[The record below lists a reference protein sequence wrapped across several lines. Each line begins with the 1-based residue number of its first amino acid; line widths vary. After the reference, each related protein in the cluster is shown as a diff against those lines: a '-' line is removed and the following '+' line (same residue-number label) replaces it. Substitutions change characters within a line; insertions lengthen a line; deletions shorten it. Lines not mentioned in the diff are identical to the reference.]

1 MSQLDDLRTGHH
13 PLAFIRLREHNM
25 PYENYLVFDAFF
37 GAFYSMLLKRL
48 RRAGERLLNRL
59 KVNELASASADLRCW
74 LESDFGRYLL
84 RHERHM
90 LRQTLS
96 KLPGYRLLR
105 LGLSEDTDTLDCF
118 DHIHRFSM
126 HPSEFKAGH
135 GAISSYTELPLMS
148 ETVDGMLLH
157 HALEFSTSPRT
168 VLAEASRVVM
178 PGGHLVL
185 CMLNPYGPMGIL
197 KFPMQLFSKQAQYRF
212 HNLRM
217 SRVIDWLSLLNFH
230 VVEIEH
236 GAYNPP
242 LNSPRWVEHESPWER
257 ACQKIRFPLGNIYM
271 IHAVK
276 RVPRGIKT
284 TAPVWKRAA
293 NNGFRTSSG
302 VKQARHSA
310 NSSTNSS
317 RNSNRNRPNNQAFTS
332 KTLRA
337 DHESS

>member
-1 MSQLDDLRTGHH
+1 
-13 PLAFIRLREHNM
+13 
-25 PYENYLVFDAFF
+25 
-37 GAFYSMLLKRL
+37 MLLKPI

-59 KVNELASASADLRCW
+59 KVNELATASADLRRW

-84 RHERHM
+84 RRERHI
-90 LRQTLS
+90 LRQTLP

-105 LGLSEDTDTLDCF
+105 LGLSEDAETLDCF

-135 GAISSYTELPLMS
+135 GAISNYTDLPLMS
-148 ETVDGMLLH
+148 ETIDAMVLH
-157 HALEFSTSPRT
+157 HALEFSSSPRA
-168 VLAEASRVVM
+168 VLAEASRVVV

-185 CMLNPYGPMGIL
+185 CMLNPLGPMGLL

-217 SRVIDWLSLLNFH
+217 SRLIDWLSLLNFH

-242 LNSPRWVEHESPWER
+242 LNSPRWVEHETPWER
-257 ACQKIRFPLGNIYM
+257 VCEKIRFPLGNIYM

-276 RVPRGIKT
+276 RVPRGSKT
-284 TAPVWKRAA
+284 TAPVWKRAT
-293 NNGFRTSSG
+293 NNGYGASSG
-302 VKQARHSA
+302 IKLAPHSG
-310 NSSTNSS
+310 NSG
-317 RNSNRNRPNNQAFTS
+317 NRANNQAFTEIR
-332 KTLRA
+332 LRG

>member
-13 PLAFIRLREHNM
+13 PLAFIQLREHNM
-25 PYENYLVFDAFF
+25 PHDNDPVSNAFF
-37 GAFYSMLLKRL
+37 GAFYSMFLKRL

-59 KVNELASASADLRCW
+59 KVDELATTSVDLRRW
-74 LESDFGRYLL
+74 LDSDFGRYLL
-84 RHERHM
+84 RRERNI
-90 LRQTLS
+90 LRQALP

-105 LGLSEDTDTLDCF
+105 LGLSEDAETLDCF

-126 HPSEFKAGH
+126 HPSEFNTGH
-135 GAISSYTELPLMS
+135 GAISSYTDLPLMS
-148 ETVDGMLLH
+148 ETVDAMLLH
-157 HALEFSTSPRT
+157 HALEFSTSPRA
-168 VLAEASRVVM
+168 VLAEASRVVI

-185 CMLNPYGPMGIL
+185 FIFNPYGPMGLL
-197 KFPMQLFSKQAQYRF
+197 KFPMQLFSKQPQYRF

-217 SRVIDWLSLLNFH
+217 SRLIDWLSLLNFH

-242 LNSPRWVEHESPWER
+242 LNSPRWVEHETPWER

-276 RVPRGIKT
+276 RVPRGTKT
-284 TAPVWKRAA
+284 TVPVWKRAT
-293 NNGFRTSSG
+293 NNSYGSSG
-302 VKQARHSA
+302 GIKQAPHS
-310 NSSTNSS
+310 SNSS
-317 RNSNRNRPNNQAFTS
+317 RNKPNNQVFNS